1 MQQLQLLQPLSGQS
15 LHLKQIPM
23 DVNVLLMMILV
34 QDRHP
39 SEAVGTSQLLVM
51 L

>member
-1 MQQLQLLQPLSGQS
+1 MQQLQLLQRLSGQS
-15 LHLKQIPM
+15 LRLKQMPM

-34 QDRHP
+34 QDHHP
-39 SEAVGTSQLLVM
+39 SEAVGASQLLVM

>member
-15 LHLKQIPM
+15 LRLKQMPM
-23 DVNVLLMMILV
+23 DVNVLLMILV
-34 QDRHP
+34 QDHHP
-39 SEAVGTSQLLVM
+39 SEAVGASQLLVM